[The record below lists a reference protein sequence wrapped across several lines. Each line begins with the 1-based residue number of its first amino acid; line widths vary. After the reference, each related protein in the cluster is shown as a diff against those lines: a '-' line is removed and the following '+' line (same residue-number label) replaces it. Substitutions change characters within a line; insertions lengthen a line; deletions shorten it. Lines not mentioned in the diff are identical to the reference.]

1 VQLSDVIEESSSSVE
16 VGRRAAKRAESRML
30 IDGGLLPSASGAEF
44 DNVSPATGLLLGRT
58 VAAEPQDMD
67 RAVDAA
73 RRAFDETDWS
83 TNRSLPG
90 VAWRNYSRPS
100 RARKKI
106 CAKT

>member
-83 TNRSLPG
+83 TNRS
-90 VAWRNYSRPS
+90 PS
-100 RARKKI
+100 R
-106 CAKT
+106 CAIPHG